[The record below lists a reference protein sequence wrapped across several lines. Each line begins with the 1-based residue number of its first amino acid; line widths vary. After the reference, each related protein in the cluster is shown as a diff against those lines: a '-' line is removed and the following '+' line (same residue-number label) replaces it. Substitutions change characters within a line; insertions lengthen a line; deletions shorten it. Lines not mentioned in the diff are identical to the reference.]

1 MTVVTSSLRAKLT
14 VSFAAVALA
23 FLIAVGVGFT
33 KISSVGSNVE
43 NGYGVAV
50 LANAASADAYNM
62 RVSEVQDTL
71 MHQFIKNPD
80 GSLMHPGDIKAF
92 EATLA
97 KLKAASTT
105 SSDKAQLAK
114 IDKLYAAW
122 KAADTKSARLWQNK
136 QYAEAVSYLNGT
148 TNSRGD
154 DLSNALFT
162 FADKAEKAAQASK
175 TSQVHGGQ
183 VLMGIFSL
191 LALLAAAAIVWFITK
206 SIATRLAKVGERLD
220 SLSDHCVS
228 NLAGA
233 LKAVSQGDLTI
244 GVEPVTTP
252 VGAAGEDEIGRLAK
266 TFDGLLGRVQSAIA
280 DYNTMRGQLVDII
293 SEVLKGS
300 TSVASA
306 SAQMASTSEE
316 AGRAVGEIA
325 NAVGDVAH
333 GAERQVQM
341 VQQAKSSTDE
351 SVGVAGAA
359 KAAAEEGISAA
370 TKASEAMQAVRDAS
384 GAVEAA
390 MTSLSARSEQ
400 IGGIVETI
408 TGIAGQTNLLA
419 LNAAIEAARAGEQGR
434 GFAVVAEEVRK
445 LAEESQQA
453 AASIS
458 ELIEEIQV
466 ETQNA
471 VSVVADGARRSEDG
485 VEVVEQARDAFARI
499 GASVQDV
506 TSRIGEISEAMNE
519 VAAVAEESSAS
530 TEEVSASTEQTSAST
545 QEIAASA
552 QELARTAEQ
561 LESLVARFR
570 VS

>member
-1 MTVVTSSLRAKLT
+1 MNVVSSSLRAKLT

-23 FLIAVGVGFT
+23 FLIAVAVGFT
-33 KISSVGSNVE
+33 KLNTVGTDVQ
-43 NGYGVAV
+43 NGYSKAVVA
-50 LANAASADAYNM
+50 NEASANAYNM
-62 RVSEVQDTL
+62 RVSQAQDAL
-71 MHQFIKNPD
+71 EHKFILNPD
-80 GSLMHPGDIKAF
+80 GSIMRVGDIAAF
-92 EATLA
+92 QASLNQLKGMATSKSDHAMVTKVTALFA
-97 KLKAASTT
+97 AWKQADSKGISLWQHHQDAASTT
-105 SSDKAQLAK
+105 WEDGTANDRGDALSNELAQYVTVAQDEAKAAKSSDVH
-114 IDKLYAAW
+114 
-122 KAADTKSARLWQNK
+122 SA
-136 QYAEAVSYLNGT
+136 
-148 TNSRGD
+148 
-154 DLSNALFT
+154 
-162 FADKAEKAAQASK
+162 
-175 TSQVHGGQ
+175 Q

-191 LALLAAAAIVWFITK
+191 LALLAAAAIVYFITK
-206 SIATRLAKVGERLD
+206 GIASRVAKVGDRLD
-220 SLSDHCVS
+220 SLSENCV
-228 NLAGA
+228 NDLAGA
-233 LKAVSQGDLTI
+233 LKSVSQGDLTV

-252 VGAAGEDEIGRLAK
+252 VGEAGNDEIGRLAK
-266 TFDGLLGRVQSAIA
+266 TFDILLGRVQAAIE

-341 VQQAKSSTDE
+341 VAQAKSSTDE

-359 KAAAEEGISAA
+359 KAAADEGISAA

-485 VEVVEQARDAFARI
+485 VQVVEQARDAFARI
-499 GASVQDV
+499 GVSVQDV
-506 TSRIGEISEAMNE
+506 TSRIGEISDAMNE

-530 TEEVSASTEQTSAST
+530 TEEVSASTEETSAST

-552 QELARTAEQ
+552 QELARTAEE
-561 LESLVARFR
+561 LESLVGRFR

>member
-1 MTVVTSSLRAKLT
+1 MNVVSSSLRAKLT
-14 VSFAAVALA
+14 VAFAAVALA
-23 FLIAVGVGFT
+23 FLIAVAVGFT
-33 KISSVGSNVE
+33 KLTSVSNDVQT
-43 NGYGVAV
+43 GYKKAVVA
-50 LANAASADAYNM
+50 NEASANAYNM
-62 RVSEVQDTL
+62 RVSQAQDAIE
-71 MHQFIKNPD
+71 HKFIRNPD
-80 GSLMHPGDIKAF
+80 GSVMRVGDIAAF
-92 EATLA
+92 KDSLA
-97 KLKAASTT
+97 QLKALATT
-105 SSDKAQLAK
+105 KADKAAVAK
-114 IDKLYAAW
+114 ATALFVVWQQRDAKGI
-122 KAADTKSARLWQNK
+122 SLWQHHQDAAATAWEDGAGND
-136 QYAEAVSYLNGT
+136 A
-148 TNSRGD
+148 GD
-154 DLSNALFT
+154 ALSNALFDYAET
-162 FADKAEKAAQASK
+162 AQKEAQSTKSADVRSAQI
-175 TSQVHGGQ
+175 
-183 VLMGIFSL
+183 LMGVFSL
-191 LALLAAAAIVWFITK
+191 VALLAAAAIVWFITK
-206 SIATRLAKVGERLD
+206 SIATRVAKVGERLE
-220 SLSDHCVS
+220 SLSEHCV
-228 NLAGA
+228 NDLADA
-233 LKAVSQGDLTI
+233 LKAVSEGDLTK
-244 GVEPVTTP
+244 GVEPVTEP
-252 VGAAGEDEIGRLAK
+252 VGEAGKDEIGRLAK
-266 TFDGLLGRVQSAIA
+266 TFDTVLARIQAAVG
-280 DYNTMRGQLVDII
+280 DYNLMRGQLVDVI

-316 AGRAVGEIA
+316 AGKAVGEIA

-359 KAAAEEGISAA
+359 KAAADEGITAA

-384 GAVEAA
+384 GAVESA

-485 VEVVEQARDAFARI
+485 VQVVEQARDAFARI

-506 TSRIGEISEAMNE
+506 TSRIGEISDAMNE

-552 QELARTAEQ
+552 QELARTAEE

>member
-1 MTVVTSSLRAKLT
+1 MTLVTSSLRAKLT

-23 FLIAVGVGFT
+23 FLIAVAVGFT

-43 NGYGVAV
+43 LGYSVAV
-50 LANAASADAYNM
+50 LANEASANAYNM

-71 MHQFIKNPD
+71 MHEFIKNPD
-80 GSLMHPGDIKAF
+80 GSLMHPGDVQAF
-92 EATLA
+92 EASLA

-105 SSDKAQLAK
+105 SDDKAQLAK
-114 IDKLYAAW
+114 IDKLYASW
-122 KAADTKSARLWQNK
+122 KTADTKSATFWQTK
-136 QYAEAVSYLNGT
+136 HYDEAVTYLNGT
-148 TNSRGD
+148 ANEHGD
-154 DLSNALFT
+154 ALSNGLFA
-162 FADKAEKAAQASK
+162 FATQAQKDAAASK
-175 TSQVHGGQ
+175 TSQVHSGQ

-191 LALLAAAAIVWFITK
+191 LALLTAAAIVWFITK
-206 SIATRLAKVGERLD
+206 SIATRVAKVGDRLN
-220 SLSDHCVS
+220 SLSDQDVS
-228 NLAGA
+228 HLADA
-233 LKAVSQGDLTI
+233 LKSVSEGDLTV
-244 GVEPVTTP
+244 GVEPATDP
-252 VGAAGEDEIGRLAK
+252 VGEAGKDEIGRLAK
-266 TFDGLLGRVQSAIA
+266 TFDTVLGRIHAAIG
-280 DYNTMRGQLVDII
+280 DYNTMRSQLVDVI

-341 VQQAKSSTDE
+341 VAQAKSSTDE

-359 KAAAEEGISAA
+359 KTAADEGISAA

-400 IGGIVETI
+400 IGGNVETI

-458 ELIEEIQV
+458 GLIEEIQV

-485 VEVVEQARDAFARI
+485 VQVVEQARDAFARI

-552 QELARTAEQ
+552 QELARTAEE
-561 LESLVARFR
+561 LESLVGRFR

>member
-1 MTVVTSSLRAKLT
+1 MKLVQSSLRAKLT
-14 VSFAAVALA
+14 AAFAAVAVC
-23 FLIAVGVGFT
+23 FLIAVAIGFT
-33 KISSVGSNVE
+33 KVGSVATSTA
-43 NGYGVAV
+43 NGYNKAV
-50 LANAASADAYNM
+50 IANEASAYAFNM
-62 RVSEVQDTL
+62 RISQSQDTSSRR
-71 MHQFIKNPD
+71 FITNPD
-80 GSLMHPGDIKAF
+80 GSNMHEGDIAQFEQTLGQLKSVAKTAF
-92 EATLA
+92 DKKELA
-97 KLKAASTT
+97 KVDRAYAEWKISDAKSAALWQARQYKAAT
-105 SSDKAQLAK
+105 DYVNAKAN
-114 IDKLYAAW
+114 D
-122 KAADTKSARLWQNK
+122 D
-136 QYAEAVSYLNGT
+136 
-148 TNSRGD
+148 GD
-154 DLSNALFT
+154 VLSNALIDYAHAST
-162 FADKAEKAAQASK
+162 KNAEAAKSSQ
-175 TSQVHGGQ
+175 TSSAQL
-183 VLMGIFSL
+183 LMGIFSV
-191 LALLAAAAIVWFITK
+191 LALLAACLIVWFVTK
-206 SIATRLAKVGERLD
+206 SIAKRIGALGDRLT
-220 SLSDHCVS
+220 SLATNCLPSLG
-228 NLAGA
+228 NG
-233 LKAVSQGDLTI
+233 LKAVTDGDLT
-244 GVEPVTTP
+244 VDAQPVTTSLDHY
-252 VGAAGEDEIGRLAK
+252 GSDEIGRLSE
-266 TFDGLLGRVQSAIA
+266 TFNTMLGLVQDGLAS
-280 DYNTMRGQLVDII
+280 YNQMRAQLAEMI
-293 SEVLKGS
+293 SSVLKGS

-306 SAQMASTSEE
+306 SAQMANTSEE

-341 VQQAKSSTDE
+341 VGLAKASTDE

-359 KAAAEEGISAA
+359 REAAEEGVVAA

-458 ELIEEIQV
+458 GLIEEIQT

-471 VSVVADGARRSEDG
+471 VAVVADGARRSEDG
-485 VEVVEQARDAFARI
+485 VAVVEQARDAFERI

-506 TSRIGEISEAMNE
+506 TTRIGEISDTMNE
-519 VAAVAEESSAS
+519 VAAVAEQSSAS

-552 QELARTAEQ
+552 QELARTAEE
-561 LESLVARFR
+561 LEALVGRFR
-570 VS
+570 L